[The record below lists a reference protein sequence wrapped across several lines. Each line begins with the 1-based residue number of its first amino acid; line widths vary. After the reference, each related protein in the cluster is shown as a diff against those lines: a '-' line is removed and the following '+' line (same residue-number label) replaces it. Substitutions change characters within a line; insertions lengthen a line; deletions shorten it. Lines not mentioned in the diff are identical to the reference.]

1 MIFAPHLITARHVT
15 NISSF
20 DITFSRLDWVPN
32 FEGTRWFLVLRLNV
46 PDSNGLNRLLH
57 ACNKVVQEHGQP
69 PLYTKTIE
77 KNPQPMESFKNA
89 SKVSRPFGSDVEG
102 NSMQDV
108 SDDVSDAF
116 HISIAWT
123 LEPPSL
129 DLLKATESTA
139 KDQFQDVKKM
149 LVKVEEVKAKVGNVV
164 TNICLQNKVLE
175 GKGLFGL

>member
-1 MIFAPHLITARHVT
+1 
-15 NISSF
+15 
-20 DITFSRLDWVPN
+20 
-32 FEGTRWFLVLRLNV
+32 
-46 PDSNGLNRLLH
+46 
-57 ACNKVVQEHGQP
+57 
-69 PLYTKTIE
+69 
-77 KNPQPMESFKNA
+77 
-89 SKVSRPFGSDVEG
+89 
-102 NSMQDV
+102 MQDV